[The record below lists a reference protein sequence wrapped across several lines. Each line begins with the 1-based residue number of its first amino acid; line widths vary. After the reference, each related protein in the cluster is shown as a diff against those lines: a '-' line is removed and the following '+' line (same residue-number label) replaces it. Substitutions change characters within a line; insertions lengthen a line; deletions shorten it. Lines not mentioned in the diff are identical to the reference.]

1 MQAMGMYQTYFEMVN
16 VVQLMLRVLL
26 LQRKCA
32 C

>member
-1 MQAMGMYQTYFEMVN
+1 MQAMGTYQTYFKMVN
-16 VVQLMLRVLL
+16 VVQLTLRVLL

>member
-1 MQAMGMYQTYFEMVN
+1 MQAMGTYQTYFEMVN